1 MTTCQMGKEKK
12 DKKALGDL
20 GSFKTKDTLREEDIE
35 LTTQV
40 NDIERRYKEIYKAV
54 HELDQTYQ
62 SCKENFALQRYG
74 NLKDMIKACV
84 TDEVM
89 EKAARYSTAG
99 AAEEKGKAVSL
110 MKAARQWSVG
120 VSDASARD
128 EVSKLHKAE
137 IVKDIEEKKKRK
149 EKGERRFLRLHNR
162 LEKLKKD
169 YEDSKQHIPTKRY
182 MVMKEMIK
190 PLIRDE
196 MLKVE

>member
-1 MTTCQMGKEKK
+1 MMGKEKK
-12 DKKALGDL
+12 DKLTMGDI

-40 NDIERRYKEIYKAV
+40 KDIERRYKDIYKAV
-54 HELDQTYQ
+54 HDLDHTYQ
-62 SCKENFALQRYG
+62 SCKDNFALQRYG
-74 NLKDMIKACV
+74 DLKAMIKACV

-99 AAEEKGKAVSL
+99 GAEEKGKAISL
-110 MKAARQWSVG
+110 MKAAKQFSAG
-120 VSDASARD
+120 MSDASARD

-149 EKGERRFLRLHNR
+149 DKAERRFLRLHNR

-169 YEDSKQHIPTKRY
+169 YEESKQHIPTKRY
-182 MVMKEMIK
+182 MMMKEMIK
-190 PLIRDE
+190 PLIRDDT
-196 MLKVE
+196 LKID